1 MVTRPPATRL
11 QPLRYLLVGGS
22 GFVLDFFV
30 LWLLRSPIGLPAW
43 FSAAVAFTVGT
54 IYTYLLQ
61 RSFTFSS
68 RASHASASFRYL
80 TLVAANTV
88 FTAVVV
94 ELFDQVVTTPILGVS
109 GYLVGK
115 VVCAILTTLWNYPL
129 LGRWVYAEKAGRS
142 G

>member
-1 MVTRPPATRL
+1 MVTPPPAPRL
-11 QPLRYLLVGGS
+11 RPLRYLLVGGS
-22 GFVLDFFV
+22 GFVLDFFI

-68 RASHASASFRYL
+68 RARHQSAVIRFL
-80 TLVAANTV
+80 ILVAANTV

-94 ELFDQVVTTPILGVS
+94 ELFDQFVAAPVFGIS
-109 GYLVGK
+109 GYLIGK
-115 VVCAILTTLWNYPL
+115 VVCAVLTTLWNYQL
-129 LGRWVYAEKAGRS
+129 LGRWVYADKVELS
-142 G
+142 